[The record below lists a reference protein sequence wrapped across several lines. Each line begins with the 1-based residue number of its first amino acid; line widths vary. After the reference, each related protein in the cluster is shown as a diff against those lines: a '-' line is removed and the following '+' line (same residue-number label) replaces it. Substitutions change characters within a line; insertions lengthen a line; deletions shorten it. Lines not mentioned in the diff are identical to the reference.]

1 MDRSELFSEA
11 YILKEFGT
19 IKVSSSFKKFL
30 ENIFSL
36 IFTYWKMFHSNT
48 HFLLYTY
55 ARDTDIWEKKNGKLW
70 KYLITFWQL

>member
-19 IKVSSSFKKFL
+19 IKVSSSFKNFL

-36 IFTYWKMFHSNT
+36 V
-48 HFLLYTY
+48 LL
-55 ARDTDIWEKKNGKLW
+55 KNAS
-70 KYLITFWQL
+70 